1 MMWRIGDGTQIWVFH
16 DKWILSLFPTKVV
29 PQTLAH
35 MDDLTVSSLID
46 QVTKE
51 WSGKLIDHSIAPFIA
66 QNIKAI
72 PLCRTMQEDCLVW
85 PRNRD
90 GNCQDWISAVGRSRN

>member
-1 MMWRIGDGTQIWVFH
+1 MAHKFKSFMISGFPV
-16 DKWILSLFPTKVV
+16 LFPTKAV

-35 MDDLTVSSLID
+35 TDDLTVSSLID

-51 WSGKLIDHSIAPFIA
+51 WSRQLIDQSIAPFIA

-85 PRNRD
+85 P
-90 GNCQDWISAVGRSRN
+90 